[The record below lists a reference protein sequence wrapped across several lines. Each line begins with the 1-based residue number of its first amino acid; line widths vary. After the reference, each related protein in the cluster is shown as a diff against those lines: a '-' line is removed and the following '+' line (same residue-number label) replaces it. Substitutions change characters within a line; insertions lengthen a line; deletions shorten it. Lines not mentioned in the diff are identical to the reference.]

1 MESATVGLMRTFFA
15 ALFLMVAC
23 ASIARAAPVAVASDR
38 PAEVAPVSEGGFSW
52 QGQVYT
58 VLELGK
64 ALRLAKPSESITSV
78 VMLGD
83 DATVQ
88 DVIDITTLSHAAG
101 LPAFYRL
108 NGKLHRIEVSE

>member
-1 MESATVGLMRTFFA
+1 MGTVRTCFA

-23 ASIARAAPVAVASDR
+23 ASIACAAPVASDR
-38 PAEVAPVSEGGFSW
+38 PAEVVPVPEGGFSW

-64 ALRLAKPSESITSV
+64 ALRLAKPSASITSV

-88 DVIDITTLSHAAG
+88 NVIDIATLSHAAS

>member
-1 MESATVGLMRTFFA
+1 MESAIVGLMRTCFA
-15 ALFLMVAC
+15 ALFLMAAC
-23 ASIARAAPVAVASDR
+23 ASIARAAPVASDR
-38 PAEVAPVSEGGFSW
+38 PAEVAPVPEGGFSW

-58 VLELGK
+58 VPELGK

-88 DVIDITTLSHAAG
+88 DVIDIAALSHAAG

-108 NGKLHRIEVSE
+108 NGKRHRIEVSE